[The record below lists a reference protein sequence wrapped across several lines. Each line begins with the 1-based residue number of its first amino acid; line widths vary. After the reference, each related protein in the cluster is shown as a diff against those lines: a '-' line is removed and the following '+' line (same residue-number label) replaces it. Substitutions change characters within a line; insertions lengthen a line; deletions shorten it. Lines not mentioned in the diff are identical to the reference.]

1 MRHSDITDTTSTTTM
16 SITATIRVMT
26 PEQTAEAIKN
36 VAKNIRETSYKMQ
49 TAVRD
54 ISQSGANDDVTE
66 AFRETTIAAR
76 ETAQTVWENVS
87 ITHRP
92 QAARDQ
98 SQLTENIARAKNQM
112 RSLDSIFMMVE
123 LW

>member
-1 MRHSDITDTTSTTTM
+1 MRYPDITNTTSTTTM

-54 ISQSGANDDVTE
+54 IRGGS
-66 AFRETTIAAR
+66 
-76 ETAQTVWENVS
+76 
-87 ITHRP
+87 
-92 QAARDQ
+92 
-98 SQLTENIARAKNQM
+98 
-112 RSLDSIFMMVE
+112 
-123 LW
+123 

>member
-1 MRHSDITDTTSTTTM
+1 MSISCSLYKKVNFYRRVFSNDSMRHPDITNTTSTTTM

-54 ISQSGANDDVTE
+54 IS
-66 AFRETTIAAR
+66 
-76 ETAQTVWENVS
+76 
-87 ITHRP
+87 
-92 QAARDQ
+92 
-98 SQLTENIARAKNQM
+98 
-112 RSLDSIFMMVE
+112 
-123 LW
+123 

>member
-1 MRHSDITDTTSTTTM
+1 MSMCCSLYKKVNFYRRVFSNDLMRHSDITDTTSTTTM

-54 ISQSGANDDVTE
+54 IS
-66 AFRETTIAAR
+66 
-76 ETAQTVWENVS
+76 
-87 ITHRP
+87 
-92 QAARDQ
+92 
-98 SQLTENIARAKNQM
+98 
-112 RSLDSIFMMVE
+112 
-123 LW
+123 

>member
-54 ISQSGANDDVTE
+54 ISQSDANDDVTE
-66 AFRETTIAAR
+66 AVRETTIAAR